1 MVMVSSD
8 PKKQKRVQAPQ
19 LSLSTHSEVLLARR
33 NFLLKRSVSKTTF
46 LRFFQGFSGIRT
58 TQEIPMRRPRMN
70 RIMGAHPG
78 PCTGMHSGV
87 AALGQRPMSWQ

>member
-46 LRFFQGFSGIRT
+46 LRFFQGFSEIRT
-58 TQEIPMRRPRMN
+58 TQEIPMRRPRMK
-70 RIMGAHPG
+70 RMMGAHPG
-78 PCTGMHSGV
+78 PCTGMHS
-87 AALGQRPMSWQ
+87 